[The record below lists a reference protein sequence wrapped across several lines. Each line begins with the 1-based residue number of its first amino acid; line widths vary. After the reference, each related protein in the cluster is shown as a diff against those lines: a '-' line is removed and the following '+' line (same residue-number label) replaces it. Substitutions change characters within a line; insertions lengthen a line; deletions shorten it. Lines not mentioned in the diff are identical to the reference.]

1 MGVTLDLK
9 IELWPD
15 DRPKPNP
22 RNART
27 HSKTQL
33 RQIRRSIKAFG
44 FVSPILVDENETLI
58 AGHGR
63 LEAARQLGHETVPVI
78 QVTHLNEAQK
88 KALAIADNKIASN
101 AGWDLEI
108 LADELRQIAELSAD
122 LDFDVTIT
130 GFETAELDGL
140 LGDLDDASNKDPAEE
155 VPKPEEELVTQ
166 SGDIWVAG
174 KHRVICGD
182 ATIAET
188 YTLLFGTLGLA
199 AMIIT
204 DPPFNVRVNGHITG
218 RGKARHKEFAQ
229 ASGEM
234 SEAEFEA
241 FLKAVMALLSRFS
254 TEGSLH
260 YLFMDWRHIRE
271 ILAAGK
277 AVYHA
282 FLNMCVW
289 TKTNAGQG
297 SFYRSAHE
305 LVFLFRKG
313 ETQHTNNVQLG
324 KFGRNRSNVWP
335 YAGANTF
342 RTGRMEDLKAHPTVK
357 PVAMIVDAI
366 KDATKRGEIVLD
378 AFLGSGTT
386 MLATEKT
393 CRRCFGIE
401 IEPKFVDVAI
411 RRWQAFTGKDAIL
424 EATGQTFDEVMAER
438 LARTDTAA

>member
-1 MGVTLDLK
+1 MGITLDLK
-9 IELWPD
+9 IEHWPI

-27 HSKTQL
+27 HSKK
-33 RQIRRSIKAFG
+33 QINQIAVSMTRFG
-44 FVSPILVDENETLI
+44 AVTPILVDENDVII

-63 LEAARQLGHETVPVI
+63 LEASRQLGYETIAVI
-78 QVTHLNEAQK
+78 RLTHLNEAQK

-108 LADELRQIAELSAD
+108 LADELRQIADLSVD

-130 GFETAELDGL
+130 GFETPELDGIFAD
-140 LGDLDDASNKDPAEE
+140 LGETASKDPAEE
-155 VPKPEEELVTQ
+155 VPEPEDEVVTQ
-166 SGDIWVAG
+166 PGDIWVAG
-174 KHRVICGD
+174 NHRVICGD
-182 ATIAET
+182 ATVEET
-188 YTLLFGTLGLA
+188 YTLLFGCLLLA
-199 AMIIT
+199 TMIIT
-204 DPPFNVRVNGHITG
+204 DPPYNVRVNGHITG
-218 RGKARHKEFAQ
+218 RGKVRHKEFAQ

-260 YLFMDWRHIRE
+260 YLFMDWRHIGE

-277 AVYHA
+277 AVYQA

-297 SFYRSAHE
+297 SFYRSGHE

-313 ETQHTNNVQLG
+313 EAAHTNNVQLG

-342 RTGRMEDLKAHPTVK
+342 RAGRMADLKAHPTVK

-386 MLATEKT
+386 LLAAEKT
-393 CRRCFGIE
+393 GRSCFGIE
-401 IEPKFVDVAI
+401 IEPKFIDVSI

-424 EATGQTFDEVMAER
+424 EATGQTFDEVMTER
-438 LARTDTAA
+438 LMRTDTAA

>member
-1 MGVTLDLK
+1 MGISLDLK
-9 IELWPD
+9 IEHWPVE
-15 DRPKPNP
+15 RPKPNP

-27 HSKTQL
+27 HSKK
-33 RQIRRSIKAFG
+33 QIGQIGASITRFG
-44 FVSPILVDENETLI
+44 LVTPILVDEKDVII

-63 LEAARQLGHETVPVI
+63 LEAARQLGFETIPVI
-78 QVTHLNEAQK
+78 RLTHLNNAQK

-108 LADELRQIAELSAD
+108 LADELKLIADLSTA

-130 GFETAELDGL
+130 GFETAELDGIL
-140 LGDLDDASNKDPAEE
+140 ADLDEASNRDIAEE
-155 VPKPEEELVTQ
+155 VPEPEAQVVTRP
-166 SGDIWVAG
+166 GDIWLAG
-174 KHRVICGD
+174 HHRVICAD
-182 ATIAET
+182 ATREAT
-188 YTLLFGTLGLA
+188 YALLFGCLSLA

-204 DPPFNVRVNGHITG
+204 DPPYNVRVNGHVTG
-218 RGKARHKEFAQ
+218 RGKVRHKEFAQ

-234 SEAEFEA
+234 TEAEFEA
-241 FLKAVMALLSRFS
+241 FLRQVMALLSRFS
-254 TEGSLH
+254 REGSLH
-260 YLFMDWRHIRE
+260 YIFMDWRHIGE

-277 AVYHA
+277 AVYQA

-297 SFYRSAHE
+297 SLYRSAHE

-313 ETQHTNNVQLG
+313 EATHTNNVQLG
-324 KFGRNRSNVWP
+324 RFGRNRSNVWP

-342 RTGRMEDLKAHPTVK
+342 RAGRMEDLAAHPTVK
-357 PVAMIVDAI
+357 PVAMIADAI

-386 MLATEKT
+386 LLAAEKT
-393 CRRCFGIE
+393 GRRCFGIE
-401 IEPKFVDVAI
+401 IEPQYVDVAI
-411 RRWQAFTGKDAIL
+411 RRWQAFTGKDVIL

-438 LARTDTAA
+438 LAIGASS